1 MKLWLVFLFCLQ
13 VQPATEVQAPP
24 SKTGLNCIV
33 QGQIIQQTG
42 GAPIRKANI
51 RFFSIG
57 VHAEAEDVEYSAVT
71 DAEGRFKIDD
81 VKSGTYRVA
90 YDHAGF
96 VDAEK
101 RHHGDGMLLSLEP
114 GREVKD
120 LLFHMMPAAVIMG
133 KVLDSDGD
141 PVAKVDVAAIPYPSK
156 VHGTESAGAVTNE
169 LGEFRIGGLP
179 PKRYLLVAQP
189 VFELARAVQSARKVE
204 KDTPVYATTYY
215 PSAIVENQAIPLA
228 LRAGDEVQA
237 NIALVLVHSFRV
249 RGEVTNLPAGTSE
262 ASLILRPLDDNFMA
276 AIELWS
282 ADKDGHFEIRQVL
295 PGSYR
300 VLLVLSGGGTSR
312 TVRGDPIIQV
322 TNGDIDGLR
331 IVPLANGDI
340 RGQFRMDNGKRID
353 WSQVSVGLYSG
364 QRRPQGSMIESG
376 DGFESIY
383 WDDLSP
389 RAAVKSNGSF
399 EVKEVPADTY
409 RLQVKASSD
418 ALRDC
423 FVKAVNLDGRDVS
436 DSGFTGTGAGQ
447 VLDIVVSPSGATIEG
462 VVPDDNHHPASYIKV
477 VAIPDSK
484 RRERQDLYQEATTD
498 SRGHFSLR
506 GLNPGEYR
514 IMALDEDIDEEI
526 TDPAFVSS
534 HESMGDTI
542 KVEEGERK
550 SILLKLA
557 LPVE

>member
-1 MKLWLVFLFCLQ
+1 MKSSFLFLSCL
-13 VQPATEVQAPP
+13 ALISSIDAQAPP
-24 SKTGLNCIV
+24 VQLPVNCTI
-33 QGQIIQQTG
+33 QGQIVQQAG

-71 DAEGRFKIDD
+71 DGEGRFRIDD
-81 VKSGTYRVA
+81 VKPGTYRVA

-114 GREVKD
+114 GREAPD
-120 LLFHMMPAAVIMG
+120 LLFHMVPTAAIVG
-133 KVLDSDGD
+133 KVFDSDGD
-141 PVAKVDVAAIPYPSK
+141 PVANIEVVAIPYPRNVYSTQ
-156 VHGTESAGAVTNE
+156 GAGAVTNE

-179 PKRYLLVAQP
+179 PKRYLLMAQP
-189 VFELARAVQSARKVE
+189 ISQLARAVQSAKKVD
-204 KDTPVYATTYY
+204 KDAPIYGTTYY
-215 PSAIVENQAIPLA
+215 PSAIEENQAIPLA
-228 LRAGDEVQA
+228 LRAGDEVRA
-237 NIALVLVHSFRV
+237 NIALVLVHSFHV

-262 ASLILRPLDDNFMA
+262 ASLLLRPLDDNFMA

-331 IVPLANGDI
+331 IVPLANRDI

-364 QRRPQGSMIESG
+364 QRRPQGSMTGSG
-376 DGFESIY
+376 GGFESIY

-389 RAAVKSNGSF
+389 HAEVKSNGSF

-418 ALRDC
+418 ALRDY

-436 DSGFTGTGAGQ
+436 DSGFTGTDAGQ
-447 VLDIVVSPSGATIEG
+447 VLDIVVSPNGATIGG
-462 VVPDDNHHPASYIKV
+462 VVLGDNDQPASYIKV
-477 VAIPDSK
+477 VAIPDPK
-484 RRERQDLYQEATTD
+484 RRERQDLYQETTTD
-498 SRGHFSLR
+498 LRGHFSLR

-514 IMALDEDIDEEI
+514 IMALDEDIDVEI
-526 TDPAFVSS
+526 TDPAFVRS
-534 HESMGDTI
+534 HESIGDTI

-550 SILLKLA
+550 SI
-557 LPVE
+557 V